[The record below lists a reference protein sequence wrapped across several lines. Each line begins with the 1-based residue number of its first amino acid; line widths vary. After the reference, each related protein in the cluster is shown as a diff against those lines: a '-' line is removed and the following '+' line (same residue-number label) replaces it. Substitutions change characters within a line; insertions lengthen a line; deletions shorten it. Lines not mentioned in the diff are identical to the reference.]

1 MSSKL
6 ILGTVQMGL
15 PYGINNKEGKILQD
29 ECFAILEHAHA
40 TGIRYLD
47 SAEAYGD
54 AHQIIGQ
61 YHQQAKHAPFDII
74 TKIPKSFS
82 DPIEGRVIN
91 YINDLN
97 VDSLWGLMFHS
108 FQSYTN
114 YRHILK
120 DLMRLRN
127 EGLIKHIG
135 VSVYTNGEFAQV
147 LEDECV
153 EIIQYPFNLLDNF
166 SLRGALMKKAK
177 AKGKLLHTRSA
188 FLQGLFFMDRA
199 CASPVLQ
206 KLRNELREL
215 DKIVSDSGTNI
226 GALALNYCLSLS
238 EVDNVLIGVDTASQ
252 LKSNLAS
259 LRLPLNPEVVTQINN
274 IRVENQDL
282 LNPSLWK

>member
-1 MSSKL
+1 MRSKL

-15 PYGINNKEGKILQD
+15 PYGINNKEGKIPLD

-40 TGIRYLD
+40 AGIRYLD

-54 AHQIIGQ
+54 AHQTIGQ
-61 YHQQAKHAPFDII
+61 YHQQIKHAPFEII
-74 TKIPKSFS
+74 TKIPKSSS

-91 YINDLN
+91 YLNDLN
-97 VDSLWGLMFHS
+97 VNSIWGLMFHS
-108 FQSYTN
+108 FQSYKD
-114 YRHILK
+114 YKHILE
-120 DLMRLRN
+120 DLIRLKS

-135 VSVYTNGEFAQV
+135 VSVYTNEEFAQV
-147 LEDECV
+147 MEDEYV
-153 EIIQYPFNLLDNF
+153 EIIQFPYNLLDNF
-166 SLRGALMKKAK
+166 SLRGSLMKKAK
-177 AKGKLLHTRSA
+177 AKGKILHTRSA

-206 KLRNELREL
+206 KLRDELKEL

-226 GALALNYCLSLS
+226 GALALNYCLALP

-252 LKSNLAS
+252 LNSNLAWLNS
-259 LRLPLNPEVVTQINN
+259 PLNPEVVAHINN